1 MRKNDLAKFILKYWN
16 KLKIFWIILSVI
28 AMIVATRT
36 YINYSIIKEAIEKVQ
51 LDIKNVEEEI
61 AYSEK
66 FLKPYLDSE
75 FAEYFLAH
83 KNNIL
88 FDWEYI
94 IRFQAPIESNIKEEQ
109 KTNTNVLIETPQ
121 QSRQHF
127 IKSKLGQ

>member
-1 MRKNDLAKFILKYWN
+1 
-16 KLKIFWIILSVI
+16 
-28 AMIVATRT
+28 MIVATRT

-88 FDWEYI
+88 FD
-94 IRFQAPIESNIKEEQ
+94 
-109 KTNTNVLIETPQ
+109 
-121 QSRQHF
+121 
-127 IKSKLGQ
+127 